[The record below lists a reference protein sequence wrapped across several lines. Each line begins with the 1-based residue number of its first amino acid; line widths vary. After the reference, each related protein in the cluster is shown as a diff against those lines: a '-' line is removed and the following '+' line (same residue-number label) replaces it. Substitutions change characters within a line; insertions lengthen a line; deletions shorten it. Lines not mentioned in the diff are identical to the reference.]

1 MTDEERLYELVPM
14 LMINFKY
21 AIVTEELKH
30 MLYALQDPALAHD
43 EEKCNALMIRYND
56 LRGIQSIMAK
66 RLGDRVVLRRHM
78 CGSLRQEASPL
89 SKPNTFSH

>member
-1 MTDEERLYELVPM
+1 
-14 LMINFKY
+14 
-21 AIVTEELKH
+21 

-66 RLGDRVVLRRHM
+66 RFGRQSRIAINYFRRHM

-89 SKPNTFSH
+89 SKYCCPLKLFEPKN